1 MNALQI
7 FSIGI
12 ELLIAILGI
21 LLLVRKRKPY
31 GWKITLTFL
40 IYVFYDLAH
49 LYSFINSETLLSAL
63 FTVASLSA
71 LWAVLDIYKE
81 KKVIFKKKTKTRR

>member
-21 LLLVRKRKPY
+21 LLLVRKRKRY
-31 GWKITLTFL
+31 GWKITLAFL
-40 IYVFYDLAH
+40 IYVFYDLAR
-49 LYSFINSETLLSAL
+49 LYNFINSETLLSAL
-63 FTVASLSA
+63 FAIASLSA
-71 LWAVLDIYKE
+71 LWAILDIYKE